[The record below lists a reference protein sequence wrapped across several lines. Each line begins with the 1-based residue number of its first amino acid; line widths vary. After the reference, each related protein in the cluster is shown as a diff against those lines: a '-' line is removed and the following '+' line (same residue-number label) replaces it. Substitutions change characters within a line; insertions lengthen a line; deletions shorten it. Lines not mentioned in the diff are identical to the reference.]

1 MNSLWA
7 FLASIA
13 LIRTTLYSYLPERL
27 RLYISSRFEEWTSRF
42 TTEETMVFKDYQ
54 SSKMNQLFQ
63 AANLYLGESLPTIS
77 IPRVTVEK
85 TESVRNLTFSMEK
98 NTEMVDVFENVPMK
112 WRYFSDYSQGMHKHE
127 IRWYE
132 LSFHKQYKGL
142 VTKSYLPRILERAD
156 KIKEKNRVVQLHT
169 ATHDFWTPKPVI
181 IQHPMTFETLAM
193 NGNLKKEI
201 VEDLDRFMN
210 SKEYYQRIGKVWK
223 RGYLLYGPPGTGKS
237 SLIAAMANHL
247 NFDIYNLNLSAVSS
261 DLVLQN
267 LLLSMANRSILVI
280 EDIDCSI
287 KLQNRES
294 GIEQPIKYHPQN
306 KVTLSG
312 LLNFFD
318 GILSCC
324 GEGKILVATTNYKD
338 RIDSALLR
346 AGRMDMHI
354 YLTYCSFSAFKQLA
368 LKYLNLSDHSLFC
381 HIEMLLPEAKV
392 SPAEVAGELVKTR
405 DPEVSLKGLIKH
417 LEEKLA
423 ADGIS
428 EVSPKHLSSPSQPS
442 KCQVKESSISLPLE
456 SNGTNMDYV
465 KSPGP
470 KPGVSADKENSKTES
485 KLTENRPGGKVD
497 NNFNK
502 KEFIPDQPS
511 CHNILQVI
519 EDMEKELLSYRE
531 AIITLEK
538 KSCVTLN
545 KLAKIKATI

>member
-13 LIRTTLYSYLPERL
+13 LIRTTLYNYLPESL
-27 RLYISSRFEEWTSRF
+27 RLYISSRFKEWTNRF

-85 TESVRNLTFSMEK
+85 TESVRNLSFSMEK
-98 NTEMVDVFENVPMK
+98 NTEMTDVFENVAMR
-112 WRYFSDYSQGMHKHE
+112 WRYFSDCSQGMHKQD

-132 LSFHKQYKGL
+132 LSFHKLHKGL
-142 VTKSYLPRILERAD
+142 VTKSYLPHILERANT
-156 KIKEKNRVVQLHT
+156 IKERNRVVQLHT
-169 ATHDFWTPKPVI
+169 ATHDFWTPKPVV
-181 IQHPMTFETLAM
+181 IQHPMTFQTLAM

-247 NFDIYNLNLSAVSS
+247 NFDIYNLNLSAVST

-294 GIEQPIKYHPQN
+294 GIEQPIRYHQQN

-338 RIDSALLR
+338 RIDPALLR

-354 YLTYCSFSAFKQLA
+354 YLTYCTFSAFKQLA
-368 LKYLNLSDHSLFC
+368 LKYLGISDHSLFR
-381 HIEMLLPEAKV
+381 HIEMLLPEVKV

-405 DPEVSLKGLIKH
+405 DPKVSLKGLIKH
-417 LEEKLA
+417 LEEKLV
-423 ADGIS
+423 ADGNS
-428 EVSPKHLSSPSQPS
+428 EVRPRHLSSPSQPS
-442 KCQVKESSISLPLE
+442 KCQAKEPSISFPLE
-456 SNGTNMDYV
+456 SNGTNMDNV

-470 KPGVSADKENSKTES
+470 KPDVSADKEKAKMES
-485 KLTENRPGGKVD
+485 KLTENGPDGEVD
-497 NNFNK
+497 NNFDK
-502 KEFIPDQPS
+502 KDLIRDQPL
-511 CHNILQVI
+511 CHNILQII
-519 EDMEKELLSYRE
+519 EDMEKELLSHKE
-531 AIITLEK
+531 AITTLEK